1 MGEMGKDWEFG
12 ERKGGRRQK
21 GGEDKRNTAGGWRCV
36 GQKSKDLTSV
46 TFWPFHSCTR
56 TYFKCVL
63 NVYRKHS
70 LCSWTRCPV
79 FILSIRQPWTQC
91 GPELC
96 ISAVLFMTR
105 DGWMTSSTRWTWIWA
120 NSDGESWRA
129 AVHGVGKESG
139 TTERLNNIQD
149 IPKVEKPSCPS
160 AGKQNKYIHSM
171 EYFSAIKGNEIL
183 TRATTWRNLDVLLS
197 ERSQSKRTTCCMIP
211 LTQNV
216 QSWRMRQ
223 KTG

>member
-1 MGEMGKDWEFG
+1 MCTENIHFV
-12 ERKGGRRQK
+12 
-21 GGEDKRNTAGGWRCV
+21 AG
-36 GQKSKDLTSV
+36 
-46 TFWPFHSCTR
+46 
-56 TYFKCVL
+56 
-63 NVYRKHS
+63 
-70 LCSWTRCPV
+70 TRCPV
-79 FILSIRQPWTQC
+79 IILSIRQHWTQC